1 MTHIIRLTL
10 KEIIN
15 KRIFHMG
22 LILTAVYLLLYG
34 TGLHYMVKDRVMTGD
49 QFWYAQ
55 EVGYQFLTMG
65 WYFSTFLS
73 GALAILSGSGSISR
87 EIESGTIL
95 TLASR
100 PISRK
105 AIVTGKFLTYSAVTA
120 VYSGILVAAITLLVI
135 HYFKLLVDPMSLL
148 SGIGLF
154 MLMPVVLLAV
164 AHLVSAI
171 WSTLAAGVTAFML
184 YATATIGG
192 FIEQMG
198 ALMNNPDIIN
208 VGIISSLIMPSDA
221 LYRLAVSIA
230 GGKLGQGAIAFS
242 PFGATSTPSTAMLIY
257 ALLYVVLIL
266 ILAIHLFQKRD
277 L

>member
-1 MTHIIRLTL
+1 
-10 KEIIN
+10 
-15 KRIFHMG
+15 MG